1 MRRGSA
7 ALVLCLLVATA
18 GCSALPGL
26 GGEGGDGPP
35 GVEDDRLA
43 DVDALTE
50 AHVEALTESGYSHE
64 IGLNQTRIVDGEPV
78 DTHRA
83 QRTKVAAGATAYHYQ
98 LVNQGEVSSRITLWG
113 NETRAYQRTEA
124 GDQQQFRS
132 SDPPSDR
139 ALAGVGLLEPHLTA
153 PFEVVE
159 TRDAN
164 GTTLHVLE
172 STDRP
177 ESGAAFPQAAEN
189 VRSYEARLVVDPDG
203 RILAF
208 EATAEYD
215 LDGEPADYR
224 LSFEVT
230 HLEDPGVQ
238 RPDWVDQV
246 EE

>member
-7 ALVLCLLVATA
+7 ALVVCLLVVTA
-18 GCSALPGL
+18 GCSALPGI
-26 GGEGGDGPP
+26 GGGGGDGPP
-35 GVEDDRLA
+35 GVEDDRLV

-50 AHVEALTESGYSHE
+50 AHVDALTESGYSHE
-64 IGLNQTRIVDGEPV
+64 IGLNQTRVVDGEPV

-83 QRTKVAAGATAYHYQ
+83 QRTKVAPGAAEFHYQ
-98 LVNQGEVSSRITLWG
+98 LINRGQVSSRITLWG
-113 NETRAYQRTEA
+113 NETQAYQRTEA

-132 SDPPSDR
+132 TDPPSDR
-139 ALAGVGLLEPHLTA
+139 ALAGVGLLDPHLTA
-153 PFEVVE
+153 PYEVVE
-159 TRDAN
+159 TRESN

-172 STDRP
+172 ATDRP
-177 ESGAAFPQAAEN
+177 ESDAAFPRGAED
-189 VRSYEARLVVDPDG
+189 VRSYEARLLVDPDG
-203 RILAF
+203 RIMLF

-215 LDGEPADYR
+215 LEGEPADYS

-230 HLEDPGVQ
+230 HLEDPEVQ